1 MPLKSLCYQ
10 ELIVSQSLP
19 GGIVH
24 PGQSNTI
31 DTAATVPKDAHPE
44 SNRKCGEWYFVKDG
58 DHCHSISIAKGIA
71 LADFYFLN
79 QQVDDKCTNLW
90 LHASYCVKAVGD
102 ITTYNGYPITTA
114 ATVFTRPTPAPT
126 STTSYPV
133 LTPPALSARASGT
146 VEGCDKYRN
155 AFVYDWGDGYESNA
169 CDMWAWFYEVDVQD
183 LLRWNPSLNAKNCIL
198 EAGKSYC
205 ILKCMY
211 FRALSTQIQPR

>member
-79 QQVDDKCTNLW
+79 PQVDDKCTNLW

-155 AFVYDWGDGYESNA
+155 AFEYDWGDRYESNA
-169 CDMWAWFYEVDVQD
+169 CDMWARFYKLMWKICYDGIPV
-183 LLRWNPSLNAKNCIL
+183 LMLKNVSWRL
-198 EAGKSYC
+198 GKAIAS
-205 ILKCMY
+205 
-211 FRALSTQIQPR
+211 